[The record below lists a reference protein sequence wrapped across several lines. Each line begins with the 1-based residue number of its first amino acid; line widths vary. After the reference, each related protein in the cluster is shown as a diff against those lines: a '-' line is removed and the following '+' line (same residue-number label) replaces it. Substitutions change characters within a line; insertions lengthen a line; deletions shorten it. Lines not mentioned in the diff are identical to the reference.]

1 MALTKLMAADRRM
14 KVLFVTPYDGYAS
27 RKDISTKED
36 VLDAFD
42 LQILPM
48 TVKVGEKGI
57 VQERYVDF
65 VRLAAK
71 ALDKELLDK

>member
-1 MALTKLMAADRRM
+1 M
-14 KVLFVTPYDGYAS
+14 KVLFVTPYDCSESDKGVSA
-27 RKDISTKED
+27 KED

-71 ALDKELLDK
+71 ALDKELPDK

>member
-1 MALTKLMAADRRM
+1 MALTRLMAADRRM
-14 KVLFVTPYDGYAS
+14 KVLFVTPYDSSAS
-27 RKDISTKED
+27 GKGISAKED
-36 VLDAFD
+36 VLDSFD

-48 TVKVGEKGI
+48 TVKVGEKEI

-71 ALDKELLDK
+71 VLDKELLDK

>member
-14 KVLFVTPYDGYAS
+14 KVLFVTPYDGSAS
-27 RKDISTKED
+27 RKGVSAKET
-36 VLDAFD
+36 VLDSFD

>member
-1 MALTKLMAADRRM
+1 MALTRLMAADRRM
-14 KVLFVTPYDGYAS
+14 KVLFVTPYDGSAS
-27 RKDISTKED
+27 RKVVSAKED

>member
-14 KVLFVTPYDGYAS
+14 KVLFVTPYDGSAS
-27 RKDISTKED
+27 GKGVSAKED
-36 VLDAFD
+36 VLDSFD
-42 LQILPM
+42 LQILRC

-57 VQERYVDF
+57 VQERYVNF

>member
-14 KVLFVTPYDGYAS
+14 KVLFVTPYDAS
-27 RKDISTKED
+27 GKGVSAKED

>member
-14 KVLFVTPYDGYAS
+14 KVLFVTPYDGSAS
-27 RKDISTKED
+27 GEGVSAKED

-57 VQERYVDF
+57 VQERYVNF

>member
-1 MALTKLMAADRRM
+1 MALTKLMAANRRM
-14 KVLFVTPYDGYAS
+14 KVLFVTPYDDSVS
-27 RKDISTKED
+27 RKGVSPKND
-36 VLDAFD
+36 VLDSFD

-71 ALDKELLDK
+71 ASDKELLDK